1 MIRGVDV
8 TVLRPVAGERDRFG
22 NETRAGH
29 VSAVMPDALLAPGA
43 SAGFEASRPEG
54 VRVAFTLHV
63 PKTWTESLEG
73 CEVVVPG
80 TQGGTFRCI
89 ADWAP
94 YMDSNTPTRWHG
106 SIELEATH
114 G

>member
-8 TVLRPVAGERDRFG
+8 TVLRPVPGPADRFG
-22 NETRAGH
+22 NATRAGH
-29 VSAVMPDALLAPGA
+29 VSTVMEDALVAPGA
-43 SAGFEASRPEG
+43 SEQFEASRPEG

-73 CEVVVPG
+73 CEIVVPG
-80 TQGGTFRCI
+80 PQGGTFRVVG
-89 ADWAP
+89 DWLP
-94 YMDSNTPTRWHG
+94 YIDANTPTRWHG
-106 SIELEATH
+106 SVELEVAH